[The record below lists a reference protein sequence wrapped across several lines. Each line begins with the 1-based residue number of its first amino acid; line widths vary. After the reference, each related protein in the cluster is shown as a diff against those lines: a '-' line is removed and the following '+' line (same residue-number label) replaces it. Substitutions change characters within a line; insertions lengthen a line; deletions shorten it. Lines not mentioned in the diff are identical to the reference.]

1 MRSAGPQSN
10 MRHTAFADSSAAAP
24 EAAAVTGAAVA
35 LDPARSLR
43 DSIFRTVGSTKG
55 HNTGLRATATQHS
68 LGTNAVAYQAKLLDL
83 PS

>member
-1 MRSAGPQSN
+1 MH
-10 MRHTAFADSSAAAP
+10 HTAFAASSAAAAP
-24 EAAAVTGAAVA
+24 VAVPAKAVA

-68 LGTNAVAYQAKLLDL
+68 LGTNAVAYQATLLDL

>member
-1 MRSAGPQSN
+1 
-10 MRHTAFADSSAAAP
+10 MRHSAFTDSSAAAAP
-24 EAAAVTGAAVA
+24 AAVTGAAVA

-55 HNTGLRATATQHS
+55 HNTGLSATVTQHS
-68 LGTNAVAYQAKLLDL
+68 LGTNAVAYQATLLDL